1 MVTRKKL
8 GLVTIMKKFIDN
20 FKPSQSN
27 QKITKVTENF
37 IKLKSA
43 EGDVFSV
50 NSEIMYQSC
59 TIRTMISDL
68 DFKSNENMV
77 IPLPKINTSI
87 LEKVVQ
93 WCDYCASINK
103 TETKMFL
110 DLDFLDLS
118 TLQKLFNAA
127 KYLDIQSLID
137 TTHRYALRKDS
148 NSIFF
153 GHYLQ

>member
-27 QKITKVTENF
+27 QKVTENF

-68 DFKSNENMV
+68 EFKSNENLV